1 MCGKSV
7 VVVYVKGVGVYM
19 CRVCVGGCVWCMYR
33 RVCVVCVWE
42 EYGSCICGRDVCSR
56 VEGCGCAR

>member
-19 CRVCVGGCVWCMYR
+19 RRVCVGGCVWCMYR

-42 EYGSCICGRDVCSR
+42 EYGRWYSVYVGGMCVQG
-56 VEGCGCAR
+56 